1 MKRWINFI
9 LIFSFLFCA
18 TILVAQKETYTWP
31 FGYKRML
38 TFHGGQMQYL
48 DSINEFDLI
57 SKIASISDC
66 SGNLLFYSNGVV
78 VKNNLHDTINGGHIN
93 QIFGSLSNLLLK
105 NMETDS
111 IYHLFITPSAL
122 YQNPFPQE
130 DSTIQEITINR
141 NFNNGKGKVVSKKI
155 RIKNINDFPQFTVI
169 SNSNDSSYWLLAN
182 YFDGEFHAY
191 PIGDTGLILNPI
203 SSNISIS
210 YDRNL
215 QLPGIKYSPSGSK
228 VIRHWSNISTAY
240 SIKGNPQSLVYGFNI
255 FDFNRASGQVTF
267 DRYIQLPDLGVENAP
282 GLSPR
287 GLTAFEFSPNERYL
301 YCFYNRY
308 SVLWQIDLS
317 LPPSHPFA
325 YQYISMPQTDPNK
338 LIFGKPLKVEDEQ
351 REDMLISPYLS
362 SLYSPFVEDA
372 EMFSSVTDSVFLS
385 EIAAPNN
392 PLSFA
397 GFTYKKLFLGLNF
410 KPYNGYHSTHYLPHF
425 PQGLTKTVIY
435 SSSCAGDTIQFEVSS
450 LVGVDSLHWHFGDS
464 ASGSNNTSNS
474 YNPSHAFLTPGA
486 YQITTTVFRSGG
498 CTDSILTQ
506 FYAQEQ
512 PNFVLPLDTF
522 FCAGDTLNLSAI
534 NPPVAS
540 YRWLDTLLFG
550 YQRNIFDSGTYIL
563 ESFNDCGTDRDT
575 FVVYKIPQPNAF
587 LGNDTTICFGDT
599 ILLNK
604 YQPYT
609 SFLWHN
615 TFFFP
620 TYAITSSDTLVWL
633 ESSNICGVNRDS
645 IYISYHLPQKPNL
658 GNDTAI
664 CLQDSLIF
672 QVPIVYD
679 SLVWNTQIRLDTFSS
694 SHGSVV
700 AEMYNA
706 CGFFADTIIIDTLI
720 PLPPNPQLPA
730 TVSICKGDSVTLS
743 VSDTLSQFLWNTGEI
758 TPLIVVDTSGNFRV
772 MVNNICGVDSAES
785 IVELHQPL
793 NINLRPDTG
802 ICFGIPYQITV
813 PLAPSEY
820 DSVIWNGWI
829 KSPTVLGLS
838 GQYSAIVYNACG
850 SYFDTTTVNRINPPK
865 AQLPNDTA
873 ICQYDTITI
882 KNKIFSKYNHYLW
895 STGANSDSLAIN
907 QPQTYTVT
915 VSNNCGNAVDSI
927 KLFQIE
933 KPIIKLLNDTA
944 VCTGSFVKLFNQ
956 IDSTQSL
963 IWNTGDTSN
972 SISIQNK
979 GLYVASL
986 LYTCG
991 LVSDSVKVK
1000 FENPL
1005 KSPFYSAN
1013 KLFCQGDTL
1022 IFEADTNASYYLWS
1036 TGQTQM
1042 KVYISE
1048 PQILVLT
1055 QSNSCG
1061 GRSDSIELF
1070 NFPIP
1075 TKISEN
1081 YIVCP
1086 GNTIEVK
1093 VSQPLINV
1101 LWNDGTTNNIKQF
1114 TDSITT
1120 SLLMYNSCGDSLN
1133 QRINILQTT
1142 IADTLVIDN
1151 EKLQSTYLKG
1161 SNYRWSLNGSPLLSE
1176 TNTFILPEESG
1187 FYQLFFLDEYGC
1199 ERSQQAFYEKVE
1211 VPNCDNWKIYPN
1223 PINDQLNLFLPGELL
1238 KSIEIYDITGK
1249 IVFNQHFENGVDG
1262 YDFFIPIDKP
1272 SGVYFIRV
1280 ALEGCVKTKR
1290 FILEKKG

>member
-1 MKRWINFI
+1 
-9 LIFSFLFCA
+9 
-18 TILVAQKETYTWP
+18 
-31 FGYKRML
+31 ML
-38 TFHGGQMQYL
+38 TFHGGQVQYV
-48 DSINEFDLI
+48 DSINELV
-57 SKIASISDC
+57 KGGRNTSISDC
-66 SGNLLFYSNGVV
+66 SGNLIFYSDGVV
-78 VKNNLHDTINGGHIN
+78 IKNILHDTISNGHLIKTLYSN
-93 QIFGSLSNLLLK
+93 SNLLLK
-105 NMETDS
+105 NLISDS
-111 IYHLFITPSAL
+111 IYHLFITP
-122 YQNPFPQE
+122 YHGNPDPFPE
-130 DSTIQEITINR
+130 VDSSIQEIIINK
-141 NFNNGKGKVVSKKI
+141 NFNNGEGKVIKTRKGI
-155 RIKNINDFPQFTVI
+155 RDSISLPQFTVV
-169 SNSNDSSYWLLAN
+169 SNANDSNYWLIAN
-182 YFDGEFHAY
+182 YYDGKFEAY
-191 PIGDTGLILNPI
+191 PIGDTGLVLNPI

-210 YDRNL
+210 YDRAL

-228 VIRHWSNISTAY
+228 VIRHWSNISTAL
-240 SIKGNPQSLVYGFNI
+240 SIKGNPQSLVYGFNL
-255 FDFNRASGQVTF
+255 FDFNRATGQVTF

-282 GLSPR
+282 SPLPR

-317 LPPSHPFA
+317 LPANHPFA
-325 YQYISMPQTDPNK
+325 YQYISMPQADPNK

-351 REDMLISPYLS
+351 REDMLISPYLN

-372 EMFSSVTDSVFLS
+372 EMFSSITDSVFLS

-410 KPYNGYHSTHYLPHF
+410 KPYNGYHPTHYLPHF

-435 SSSCAGDTIQFEVSS
+435 SSSCTGDTIQFEVSS

-464 ASGSNNTSNS
+464 ASGINNTSKS
-474 YNPSHAFLTPGA
+474 YNPSHAFLTPGG
-486 YQITTTVFRSGG
+486 YQITTTLFRGGG

-512 PNFVLPLDTF
+512 PNFVLPPDTF

-550 YQRNIFDSGTYIL
+550 YQRNIYDSGTYIL
-563 ESFNDCGTDRDT
+563 ESFNDCGMDRDT
-575 FVVYKIPQPNAF
+575 FVVYKIPQPNAY

-599 ILLNK
+599 ISLNK

-609 SFLWHN
+609 SYLWHN
-615 TFFFP
+615 TFTFP

-633 ESSNICGVNRDS
+633 ESSNICGVNKDS

-672 QVPIVYD
+672 QVPIEYD
-679 SLVWNTQIRLDTFSS
+679 SLVWNSQFKLDTFSN

-706 CGFFADTIIIDTLI
+706 CGYFADTINIDTLL

-730 TVSICKGDSVTLS
+730 IVSICHGDTVTLGIA
-743 VSDTLSQFLWNTGEI
+743 DTLSQYIWNTGATNPSI
-758 TPLIVVDTSGNFRV
+758 KIDTAGNFKV
-772 MVNNICGVDSAES
+772 LVSNICGLDSAES
-785 IVELHQPL
+785 IVELHNTL

-813 PLAPSEY
+813 PLSPSEY

-838 GQYSAIVYNACG
+838 GQYSAVVYNACG
-850 SYFDTTTVNRINPPK
+850 SYFDTTVVNRINPPN
-865 AQLPNDTA
+865 AQLPNDTT
-873 ICQYDTITI
+873 ICTQDTIVVS
-882 KNKIFSKYNHYLW
+882 NKTTSKYNSYLW
-895 STGANSDSLAIN
+895 NTGSQSDSLPIN
-907 QPQTYTVT
+907 QPQTYVVT
-915 VSNNCGNAVDSI
+915 VSNNCGFDLDSI
-927 KLFQIE
+927 KLYQID
-933 KPIIKLLNDTA
+933 KPEL
-944 VCTGSFVKLFNQ
+944 KLFNDTTICSGENLKLFNLQ
-956 IDSTQSL
+956 DSTQSL
-963 IWNTGDTSN
+963 IWNTGDTAN
-972 SISIQNK
+972 SISIKNK
-979 GLYVASL
+979 GLFVANL

-991 LVSDSVKVK
+991 FVSDSVKVK
-1000 FENPL
+1000 VEIPL
-1005 KSPFYSAN
+1005 KSPFNTPY
-1013 KLFCQGDTL
+1013 KMFCLGDTL
-1022 IFEADTNASYYLWS
+1022 IFEADSNARNYLWS
-1036 TGQTQM
+1036 TGQIQSKIDITD
-1042 KVYISE
+1042 
-1048 PQILVLT
+1048 PQILLLT

-1061 GRSDSIELF
+1061 SRSDSINLS

-1086 GNTIEVK
+1086 GNTIEVR

-1101 LWNDGTTNNIKQF
+1101 LWNDGSTNNTKQF
-1114 TDSITT
+1114 NDSIATN
-1120 SLLMYNSCGDSLN
+1120 LLLYNSCGDSLY
-1133 QRINILQTT
+1133 QEINILQTS
-1142 IADTLVIDN
+1142 IADTLVFEN

-1161 SNYRWSLNGSPLLSE
+1161 SNYRWTLNGAPLLDE
-1176 TNTFILPEESG
+1176 TNTFIFPNQSG
-1187 FYQLFFLDEYGC
+1187 LYQLFFLDEYGC
-1199 ERSQQAFYEKVE
+1199 ERNQLAFYEEVE
-1211 VPNCDNWKIYPN
+1211 IPNCENWKIYPN

-1249 IVFNQHFENGVDG
+1249 IIFNQKFENGVDG